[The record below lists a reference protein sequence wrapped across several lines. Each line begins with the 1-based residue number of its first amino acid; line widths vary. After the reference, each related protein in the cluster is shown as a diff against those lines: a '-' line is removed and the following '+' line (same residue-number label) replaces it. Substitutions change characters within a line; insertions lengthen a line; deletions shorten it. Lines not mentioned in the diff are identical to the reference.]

1 MRRWQMGV
9 FGALSLVLIVIV
21 GSFFTPYG
29 FARAA
34 DAENKAAAAV
44 KPLAE
49 SVQKIDQ
56 RLSKNEAV
64 NEQMLAALNEL
75 RAVAVA
81 DSIDRLIRRRC
92 IETDIS
98 ELQALRRDIDVQK
111 NIYFN
116 IAKIQYSEPSCA
128 EVRR

>member
-1 MRRWQMGV
+1 M
-9 FGALSLVLIVIV
+9 FGAVSLLIIVVV

-34 DAENKAAAAV
+34 DAENKALEAV
-44 KPLAE
+44 KPLADN
-49 SVQKIDQ
+49 VAKIDR
-56 RLSKNEAV
+56 RLSQNEAV
-64 NEQMLAALNEL
+64 NQQMLAALNEL

-81 DSIDRLIRRRC
+81 DGIDRLIRRKC
-92 IETDIS
+92 IETDPA
-98 ELQALRRDIDVQK
+98 ELQALRRDIDFQK

-116 IAKIQYSEPSCA
+116 LAKIQYSEPSCA